1 MSWEEMVALQMNA
14 NRDADTIAEWRENR
28 DQWMNHAKKLEA
40 EVTDLMDK
48 LMVEVS
54 CSEGL
59 QMALDAFKEQHPD
72 SPLMRQAGQFQ
83 SGNPKRAYHTFYEHG
98 FDTKARSLGITNP
111 VSRRAN

>member
-14 NRDADTIAEWRENR
+14 RRDAEAMDELEENR
-28 DQWMNHAKKLEA
+28 DQWMNHARKLEA

-59 QMALDAFKEQHPD
+59 RSALNAFKEQHPD
-72 SPLMRQAGQFQ
+72 SPLMRQAGTFQ

>member
-14 NRDADTIAEWRENR
+14 NRDADVIEQWRVNR

-59 QMALDAFKEQHPD
+59 RSALNAFKEQHPD
-72 SPLMRQAGQFQ
+72 SPLMRQAGTFQ
-83 SGNPKRAYHTFYEHG
+83 DGDPKKAYHAFYEHG